1 LRIDSQLIMSRLLFV
16 TGTDT
21 GVGKTTLTALLLA
34 HGLREGMGI
43 RAVKPF
49 SSGDRSDERL
59 IRSLQG
65 DEFPVNLAH
74 FEQPIAPWSAARR
87 SGKMPS
93 EETVVNWI
101 FERSAGC
108 EILLIEGAGGLLS
121 PLAKGLD
128 AARLIQRLGAEAI
141 VVAQNRLG
149 VLNHTLLVLD
159 VLRTRQATEIKIA
172 LMESAVPDYSAQTNF
187 EDIQELAA
195 PVPVLRVPFFNG
207 DLDEAKKIRQSAE
220 LIEPAL
226 RSLLGKKNPPD
237 TDPRGLFP

>member
-1 LRIDSQLIMSRLLFV
+1 MMSRLLFV

-34 HGLREGMGI
+34 HGLREGMRI

-49 SSGDRSDERL
+49 SSGDRSDERQ
-59 IRSLQG
+59 IRALQG

-87 SGKMPS
+87 SGKMPT
-93 EETVVNWI
+93 EETVVTWI

-121 PLAKGLD
+121 PLAAGLD
-128 AARLIQRLGAEAI
+128 AARLIQRLDAEAI

-159 VLRTRQATEIKIA
+159 ALRARQASEIKIA
-172 LMESAVPDYSAQTNF
+172 LMEAAVPDDSAQTNF
-187 EDIQELAA
+187 EDIRELAA
-195 PVPVLRVPFFNG
+195 PVPIIRIPFFGG
-207 DLDEAKKIRQSAE
+207 DMNEAKKIRHSAE
-220 LIEPAL
+220 SVESVLQ
-226 RSLLGKKNPPD
+226 SLLGKKNPPD